1 MSQLTTETVLWDEKK
16 TAMGMEIPQT
26 PVPMTVDGLQT
37 PICPFS
43 LGSPESSPPPS
54 PSPSPAQRNEKQGE
68 REKEGKGDS
77 SSVGSVV
84 VGPSGSNNNTTN
96 TNTNTNTHLT
106 ELAAAL
112 ARALSYT
119 EGYDLNHGKQTQQ
132 GMNDVYELQ
141 TLTRYLSVRAARHH
155 QPVGVEDSY
164 CPPRPISRK
173 VRAER
178 RTRRYALV

>member
-1 MSQLTTETVLWDEKK
+1 MPQLTTETVLWDEKK
-16 TAMGMEIPQT
+16 TAMGMEIPLT
-26 PVPMTVDGLQT
+26 PVPMTVDGLQAPT
-37 PICPFS
+37 SPFS
-43 LGSPESSPPPS
+43 LGSPESSPS

-96 TNTNTNTHLT
+96 TNTNTHLT

-119 EGYDLNHGKQTQQ
+119 EGYDLVRGKQTQQ
-132 GMNDVYELQ
+132 GINDVYELQ
-141 TLTRYLSVRAARHH
+141 TLTRYPSVRAARHH